1 MIGNVWTN
9 SPHYDQLTILQDMAV
24 HGLTSL
30 DSVIYWKQKQIVYDV
45 ITLSGH

>member
-1 MIGNVWTN
+1 
-9 SPHYDQLTILQDMAV
+9 MAV
-24 HGLTSL
+24 HGLTDL